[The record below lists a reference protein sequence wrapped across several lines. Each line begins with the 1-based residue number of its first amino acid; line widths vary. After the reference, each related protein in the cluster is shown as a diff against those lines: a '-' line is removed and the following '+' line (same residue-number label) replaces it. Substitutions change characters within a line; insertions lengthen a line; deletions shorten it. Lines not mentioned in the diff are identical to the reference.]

1 MTDTLAI
8 RITGGVE
15 THKDVHVAAAL
26 DHMGQMLGTA
36 SFPVT
41 GAGYQDLHRCLTDF
55 GTVETI
61 GIEGTSSYGAGLTRY
76 LAASGVTVLEVNRP
90 NRQDR
95 RNYGKSDTLDA
106 ISAARAVQAGRALGT
121 PKSADNR

>member
-8 RITGGVE
+8 RIIGGVD

-26 DHMGQMLGTA
+26 DQLGRNLGTA

-41 GAGYQDLHRCLTDF
+41 AAGYQDLHRWLATF
-55 GTVETI
+55 GPIDTV
-61 GIEGTSSYGAGLTRY
+61 GVEGTSSYGAGLARH
-76 LAASGVTVLEVNRP
+76 LAESGVTVLEVNRP

-95 RNYGKSDTLDA
+95 RNFGKSDTLDA

-121 PKSADNR
+121 EVG